1 MRYKTIVE
9 QIVTDIRKDKLSVGQ
24 RMPSLRQLASQHQVS
39 MTTALNSYRHLEEHG
54 WLVARPQS
62 GFFVASP
69 HIEIKQPF
77 QPQFI
82 SRPALMGEAAN
93 GISAEHISGPLGIS
107 QLAPHFLPADALE
120 KSIKRGMRS
129 MGDKLHLYPDPQGL
143 QELRR
148 ALAAHFTESGIPMSA
163 EELVITGG
171 CIDAVR
177 LALETTTQPGD
188 GVAISSPCFNGL
200 LELLASLSLKVVE
213 IPSTKE
219 GIDLTQLETHIKN
232 GDVSAGLFNSS
243 HMNPQGTSL
252 SAKQKQ
258 TLAELAN
265 RYGVPI
271 VEDDIY
277 AELAFDKSMPLPVK
291 SWDKN
296 GYILWCGSVSK
307 TLSAG
312 YRLGWCLPGRFKDT
326 MVTQQRTKHLG
337 HNTVVQSGLADFIR
351 SGQYKRHVNTTRR
364 VLFEHICAYRKLLQ
378 SCLPAGAAISQP
390 SGGMVLWVQVPR
402 LNADQLYQE
411 AHKLG
416 IDIRAGSFFT
426 TRRLYRDCFRVNA
439 GWALNDAFDGERT
452 VEQVIRQ
459 LGELVSKQISI
470 NSPAL

>member
-1 MRYKTIVE
+1 MRYKTIVD

-24 RMPSLRQLASQHQVS
+24 RMPSLRQLAIQHQVS

-69 HIEIKQPF
+69 NIAIKQPF
-77 QPQFI
+77 QPQFV
-82 SRPALMGEAAN
+82 SRPALIGEAAN
-93 GISAEHISGPLGIS
+93 SISAEHISGPLGIS
-107 QLAPHFLPADALE
+107 QLAPHLLPVDALE

-143 QELRR
+143 LELRQ
-148 ALAAHFTESGIPMSA
+148 ALASHFSGSGIPMSA
-163 EELVITGG
+163 EELLITGG

-213 IPSTKE
+213 IPSTKN
-219 GIDLTQLETHIKN
+219 GIDLTQLEAHIKN

-252 SAKQKQ
+252 GAKQKRA
-258 TLAELAN
+258 LAELAN
-265 RYGVPI
+265 RYKVPI

-296 GYILWCGSVSK
+296 GYVLWCGSISK

-312 YRLGWCLPGRFKDT
+312 YRLGWCMPGRFKDS
-326 MVTQQRTKHLG
+326 MIRQQRTKHLG
-337 HNTVVQSGLADFIR
+337 HNTVVQSGLTDFLR
-351 SGQYKRHVNTTRR
+351 TGQYKRHVNTTRR
-364 VLFEHICAYRKLLQ
+364 ILFEHICAYRKLLQ
-378 SCLPAGAAISQP
+378 SCLPANAAISQP
-390 SGGMVLWVQVPR
+390 HGGMVLWVQVPT
-402 LNADQLYQE
+402 LNADQLYCDANKQ
-411 AHKLG
+411 G

-426 TRRLYRDCFRVNA
+426 TRRLYRDCFRINA
-439 GWALNDAFDGERT
+439 GWALTDTFDEDRT
-452 VEQVIRQ
+452 VEQAVRQ
-459 LGELVSKQISI
+459 LAMLVIQQTSTQ
-470 NSPAL
+470 

>member
-1 MRYKTIVE
+1 MRYKMIVE
-9 QIVTDIRKDKLSVGQ
+9 QIITDIREDKLSMGQ

-39 MTTALNSYRHLEEHG
+39 ITTALNSYRHLEARG

-69 HIEIKQPF
+69 NIQIKQPI
-77 QPQFI
+77 QPQFV
-82 SRPALMGEAAN
+82 SRPAIIAEAAN
-93 GISAEHISGPLGIS
+93 SINAEHISGPLGIS

-120 KSIKRGMRS
+120 RSIKRGMRS
-129 MGDKLHLYPDPQGL
+129 MGGRVHLYPDPQGL
-143 QELRR
+143 HALRH
-148 ALAAHFTESGIPMSA
+148 AVATHFTESGFPMSA
-163 EELVITGG
+163 DEPIITGG

-177 LALETTTQPGD
+177 LALEATTKPGD

-200 LELLASLSLKVVE
+200 LELLSCLSLKVVE

-219 GIDLTQLETHIKN
+219 GIDLAQLEAHIKN

-258 TLAELAN
+258 ALAELAN
-265 RYGVPI
+265 RYEVPI

-277 AELAFDKSMPLPVK
+277 AELAFDNNMPLPVK

-296 GYILWCGSVSK
+296 GYVLWCGSVSK

-312 YRLGWCLPGRFKDT
+312 FRLGWCLPGRFKEN
-326 MVTQQRTKHLG
+326 MVRQHGAKHLG

-364 VLFEHICAYRKLLQ
+364 LLIEHICAYRKLLQ
-378 SCLPAGAAISQP
+378 SCLPADAAISQP

-402 LNADQLYQE
+402 LNADQLYIDANKQ
-411 AHKLG
+411 G

-426 TRRLYRDCFRVNA
+426 TRRLYRDCFRINA
-439 GWALNDAFDGERT
+439 GWALTDVFDHKRT
-452 VEQVIRQ
+452 VEQAVRQ
-459 LGELVSKQISI
+459 LGGLISKQISR